1 MEQEEQVKDWQGA
14 NGATP
19 AIVFL
24 AMSSFPSVVSI
35 RFFLQLSAYLLI
47 LHRIIPPHYMPIL
60 GPPEMA
66 SPRVQGWPTRLQG
79 CLKQLKVRGAFGRL
93 AHAAVGGA
101 PKSAPTILTNDVR
114 ALA

>member
-47 LHRIIPPHYMPIL
+47 LHRIIPPHCML
-60 GPPEMA
+60 VRGPPKRSIAEG
-66 SPRVQGWPTRLQG
+66 S
-79 CLKQLKVRGAFGRL
+79 RL
-93 AHAAVGGA
+93 AHRASRSPEAT
-101 PKSAPTILTNDVR
+101 KSARD
-114 ALA
+114 A